1 MEVDHPHP
9 DSKKQ
14 QVLCEQ
20 SLNGRCYWE
29 VEVFGFLCVGITIRR
44 RVTEGKKNEFKMG
57 YDDKSWCLVF
67 SDDGFYILHRNKKVD
82 VPSAGWR
89 SSRVGVYVD
98 CSAGTLSFY
107 RVSNDS
113 CILLH
118 SYKTAFNE
126 PLYPAVELHSQS
138 SASFCQLT

>member
-9 DSKKQ
+9 DPKKQ

-44 RVTEGKKNEFKMG
+44 RDTEGKKSEFKMG

-67 SDDGFYILHRNKKVD
+67 PDDGFYILHCNKKVD

-89 SSRVGVYVD
+89 SSRVGVYVG